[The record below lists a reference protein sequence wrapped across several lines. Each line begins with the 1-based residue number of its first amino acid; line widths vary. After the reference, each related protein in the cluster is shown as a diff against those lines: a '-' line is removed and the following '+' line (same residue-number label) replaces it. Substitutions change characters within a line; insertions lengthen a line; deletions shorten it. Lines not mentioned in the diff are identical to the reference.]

1 MPSIHNAVKREP
13 YPGSSISWD
22 DYVTISSDEEDE
34 TQHPVRTN
42 YPSSDL
48 IEVDANS
55 WGQSN
60 GQAVSGAF
68 PLGNSMPGASSSN
81 TGVMGSLNAI
91 RSTAQGYAH
100 DLSNTLGGT
109 LSELGGLV
117 GFGGT
122 SVYGDSSVNVP
133 IIDLEDEEDYGSG
146 SFYQRNMTRAGL
158 NPMDV
163 ELMDRYRQRYDYIAQ
178 DPTKTLKE
186 MKELLENIRP
196 DEDLPPENRE
206 GTPEAMKYPLME
218 HQKLGVA
225 WMRRMEEGS
234 NRGGS
239 EYHHIQFLAT

>member
-34 TQHPVRTN
+34 TQHPVRTK

-91 RSTAQGYAH
+91 RSTAQGYAQ